1 MASELQL
8 NEIITDTKFPCMMQ
22 VKNQT
27 TPQSMCWNMKMLTSS
42 QFVKETASENGK
54 R

>member
-8 NEIITDTKFPCMMQ
+8 NEIITDTTFPCMMQ
-22 VKNQT
+22 VQH
-27 TPQSMCWNMKMLTSS
+27 MCWNMKMLKSS